1 MNRPAQTG
9 SSVQQGGLV
18 VFSLDM
24 RAVDL
29 IVKKR
34 DGGALAADEIEF
46 LINGYVAGEIP
57 DYQVSAF
64 LMAAFFN
71 GMTGAESGALTR
83 AMINSGTTMDLSA
96 LPGPLV
102 DKHSTGGVG
111 DKVSLIL
118 APLAAACGLQVPMMS
133 GRALGHTG
141 GTLDKLE
148 SITGYST
155 ALDADRFAEIISQ
168 CGYAMTGQSRD
179 IVPADRLLYAMR
191 DVTGTVESVPLITA
205 SIMSK
210 KFAEGAEALVFD
222 VKSGSGAFMKTLDD
236 SRRLA
241 ESLIA
246 TGESL
251 GRKIV
256 AVITRMTE
264 PLGYMVGNFVEVVES
279 AYCLMADRAP
289 SNFRYP
295 ADLMDVTIRL
305 TEWMLVAG
313 GVSDGVT
320 EAEKRCRDALADG
333 SAYERFRQN
342 VAAQGG
348 DPELLEAGL
357 ESRRSPERQTLTA
370 DQSGYVTDID
380 AYQVG
385 MAGVYLGAGRS
396 KTDDEVLADV
406 GVELYRKVGD
416 EVRAGEPLCTIY
428 AESTS
433 SLEEAA
439 RRVTSAYCIDAAP
452 PTVEP
457 LILDELTSL

>member
-1 MNRPAQTG
+1 M
-9 SSVQQGGLV
+9 GLV
-18 VFSLDM
+18 VFSHGM

-34 DGGALAADEIEF
+34 DGGTLQPDEIAFVIE
-46 LINGYVAGEIP
+46 GYVRGEIP
-57 DYQVSAF
+57 DYQVSAL
-64 LMAAFFN
+64 LMAVFFS
-71 GMTGAESGALTR
+71 GMTGTESGALTR
-83 AMINSGTTMDLSA
+83 AMIDSGETMDLSG
-96 LPGPLV
+96 LDGPLV

-148 SITGYST
+148 SITGYTTS
-155 ALDADRFAEIISQ
+155 LDNARFNEIITS
-168 CGYAMTGQSRD
+168 CGYAMTGQSSD
-179 IVPADRLLYAMR
+179 IVPADRLLYALR

-210 KFAEGAEALVFD
+210 KFAEGAEALIFD

-251 GRKIV
+251 QRKVV

-264 PLGYMVGNFVEVVES
+264 PLGYFVGNFLEVVES
-279 AYCLMADRAP
+279 AYCLMGDRAP
-289 SNFRYP
+289 DTFRYP
-295 ADLMDVTIRL
+295 ADLMDATLRL
-305 TEWMLVAG
+305 TAWMLVAG
-313 GVSDGVT
+313 GLAGSVD
-320 EAEKRCRDALADG
+320 EAESRCRDAITDG

-342 VAAQGG
+342 VVAQGG
-348 DPELLEAGL
+348 NPEELEAGL
-357 ESRRSPERQTLTA
+357 ESRRAPKQHVFPA
-370 DQSGYVTDID
+370 DRSGYVTDVD
-380 AYQVG
+380 AYQIG
-385 MAGVYLGAGRS
+385 MAGVFLGAGRS
-396 KTDDEVLADV
+396 KTDDQVLGDV
-406 GVELYRKVGD
+406 GIILDKKVGD
-416 EVRAGEPLCTIY
+416 PVSAGEPLCTVY
-428 AESTS
+428 AETDQA
-433 SLEEAA
+433 LNDALT
-439 RRVTSAYCIDAAP
+439 RVGSAYRIDDGP
-452 PTVEP
+452 PPDSP